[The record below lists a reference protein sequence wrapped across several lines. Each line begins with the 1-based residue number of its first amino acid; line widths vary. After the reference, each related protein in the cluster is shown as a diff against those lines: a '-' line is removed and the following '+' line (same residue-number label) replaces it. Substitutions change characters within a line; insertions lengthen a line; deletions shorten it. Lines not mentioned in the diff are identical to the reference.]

1 MAIGISVDQSSPCTN
16 GHELP
21 TADFNG
27 WPPSLPNF
35 DSNLDGSR
43 HGSDHDGSDF
53 RRGPSAR
60 DHCNNLVHRDHKAV
74 KRRSHLRQSKLK
86 TK

>member
-27 WPPSLPNF
+27 WPL
-35 DSNLDGSR
+35 
-43 HGSDHDGSDF
+43 
-53 RRGPSAR
+53 
-60 DHCNNLVHRDHKAV
+60 HCLISIVISTVVVTVVITMVAISVAVPALVTIV
-74 KRRSHLRQSKLK
+74 ITSSIGTIKR
-86 TK
+86 